1 MFSIRCGCECECE
14 KCVNSRHTE
23 GSALARRRFFYC
35 LASVRDIGTC
45 SGCGA
50 RRYGTDC
57 QLLAWK
63 RAKYLNGSRA
73 KIRMLCRRSMK
84 RERKPRC
91 CAATLKRTVPQASEL
106 SLMQCQAYSRTALT
120 ELVQQTVS
128 TRRATT
134 RVKWER
140 IWLQKLS
147 QQAFFCE
154 EVTTAPFSQFRR
166 IMRNWQ
172 RFNLC
177 GWKHILGELSLIK
190 GLAIHVMHVPHL
202 ITHQ

>member
-1 MFSIRCGCECECE
+1 MFSIRCECE

-23 GSALARRRFFYC
+23 GSALARRRFSC

-45 SGCGA
+45 SGYGA

-73 KIRMLCRRSMK
+73 KITMLCRRSMK
-84 RERKPRC
+84 REREPRC
-91 CAATLKRTVPQASEL
+91 CSATLKRMAKQPNEL
-106 SLMQCQAYSRTALT
+106 SLMQYQAYSRTALT

-128 TRRATT
+128 ASRATT
-134 RVKWER
+134 PRVKWER

-147 QQAFFCE
+147 QQAFFSI
-154 EVTTAPFSQFRR
+154 EVTTAPFSQFRG

-177 GWKHILGELSLIK
+177 WLKHILGELSLIK
-190 GLAIHVMHVPHL
+190 RLKIYVMHVPHL
-202 ITHQ
+202 